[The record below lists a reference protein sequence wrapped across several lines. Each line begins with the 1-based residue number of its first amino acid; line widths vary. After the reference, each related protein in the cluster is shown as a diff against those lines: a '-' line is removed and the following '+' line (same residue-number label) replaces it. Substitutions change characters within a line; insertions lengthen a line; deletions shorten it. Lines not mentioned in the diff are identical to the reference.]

1 MLSVIWHYAK
11 FMDRRLAIFIS
22 SFSLI
27 VWLAFA
33 LLFPILNALIMKAAY
48 VVLFVVIIGNLV
60 TSFLLLFSDVR
71 ARVFNPLYSQLVSCF
86 IIGVNVINLLAVV
99 FIWLSYYYAV
109 SSSTDF

>member
-1 MLSVIWHYAK
+1 
-11 FMDRRLAIFIS
+11 MDRRLTIFIS

-71 ARVFNPLYSQLVSCF
+71 ARVFNPLYSQVISYF